1 MRPKQPDPKE
11 PDDLFR
17 ARLSQQIDRRHPL
30 VRLAGVVDWEGSRRD
45 SASSITRTWVGRACR
60 SG

>member
-17 ARLSQQIDRRHPL
+17 ARLSQQLDPRHPL
-30 VRLAGVVDWEGSRRD
+30 VRLTGLIDWDLFERGSTG
-45 SASSITRTWVGRACR
+45 SITRTSDGPASR